1 MKKLKSLIALL
12 LVALLA
18 LGCVA
23 CSSSTP
29 TTADP
34 QAPASADG
42 EPAADD
48 QPAADAGKL
57 KPSTSG
63 KADNSLTIAIN
74 DQPTTLDPDLFLLS
88 IEDSIISAIYEP
100 LFYIDNDG
108 NYMWCVAESMTQ
120 NDDGSVTFTLKDGLT
135 FHSGDTLAMEDI
147 QYSFERSQ
155 YSALCSVL
163 SQAVVLEVVDD
174 KTFTMSFP
182 MAEQGYGYDALRP
195 YIQVM
200 KILNKS
206 FCEEHITALDEDLKF
221 NTDGT
226 GPYKF
231 VEKKDNGDVTLTRN
245 DNYYQDVAIETLK
258 YKFISGSLET
268 AFEAGDIDIAS
279 YTASNFKLLE
289 QYSNVDT
296 MTFSANNVTMLINNC
311 TEGAPTAD
319 PNVRQAVVY
328 ALNREDICAI
338 GSCDAGTPAY
348 NLANPQIKYW
358 EDGICTKYEM
368 NIDKANELLAQ
379 AGYSASNKCELTL
392 IVMGANTDWVS
403 ACEVM
408 KETLE
413 QANFIINIEQVADS
427 SRYFTYDFDLG
438 MISIALT
445 TNFNSYAD
453 LYNMNS
459 GLDIAGIDDPD
470 VTAAFNSMVDKET
483 TQAAM
488 KIATE
493 SNAYIPLF
501 YNTYFYAFDGDL
513 NHGPMYTEFSGFL
526 YRDFSWKD

>member
-18 LGCVA
+18 LSCVA

-29 TTADP
+29 AASDAQSPSGETAN
-34 QAPASADG
+34 
-42 EPAADD
+42 D
-48 QPAADAGKL
+48 QPAASTGKA
-57 KPSTSG
+57 KPTTSG
-63 KADNSLTIAIN
+63 KADSSLTIPL
-74 DQPTTLDPDLFLLS
+74 DTQPTTLDPDLFKLS
-88 IEDSIISAIYEP
+88 NEDNIISAIYEP

-120 NDDGSVTFTLKDGLT
+120 NDDGSVTFTLRDGLK
-135 FHSGDTLAMEDI
+135 FHSGDPLAMEDI
-147 QYSFERSQ
+147 QYSFERCQ
-155 YSALCSVL
+155 YSTLCSVL
-163 SQAVVLEVVDD
+163 SQAATLDVVDD

-182 MAEQGYGYDALRP
+182 MGDQGYGFDALRP

-206 FCEEHITALDEDLKF
+206 YCESIISAMDEDLKF

-226 GPYKF
+226 GPSQF

-245 DNYYQDVAIETLK
+245 DDYYQDVNIKTLK
-258 YKFISGSLET
+258 YKFLSGSFET
-268 AFEAGDIDIAS
+268 AFEAGDIDLAN

-289 QYSNVDT
+289 QYSNVN
-296 MTFSANNVTMLINNC
+296 TFTYSANNVTMLINNC

-319 PNVRQAVVY
+319 PNVRQAVAY
-328 ALNREDICAI
+328 ALNRDDITAI
-338 GSCDAGTPAY
+338 GTSDAGTPAY

-358 EDGICTKYEM
+358 AEDVCPKYDM
-368 NIDKANELLAQ
+368 DIAKANELLAQ
-379 AGYSASNKCELTL
+379 AGYSESNKCELTL
-392 IVMGANTDWVS
+392 IVMGAQTDWVS

-408 KETLE
+408 KETME

-445 TNFNSYAD
+445 TNFNSYGDMFNMESGID
-453 LYNMNS
+453 L
-459 GLDIAGIDDPD
+459 AGITDES
-470 VTAAFNSMVDKET
+470 VSAAFAAMTDEAT
-483 TQAAM
+483 THAAMQAAT
-488 KIATE
+488 A

-513 NHGPMYTEFSGFL
+513 NYGPIYNEFSGFL

>member
-18 LGCVA
+18 LSCVA

-29 TTADP
+29 AASDSQSPAGDQTA
-34 QAPASADG
+34 AST
-42 EPAADD
+42 
-48 QPAADAGKL
+48 GKT

-63 KADNSLTIAIN
+63 KADSSLTIPLN
-74 DQPTTLDPDLFLLS
+74 DQPTTLDPVLFKLS
-88 IEDSIISAIYEP
+88 TEDSILSAIYEP

-108 NYMWCVAESMTQ
+108 NYMWCVAEGMTQ
-120 NDDGSVTFTLKDGLT
+120 NDDGSVTFTLRDGLK
-135 FHSGDTLAMEDI
+135 FHSGDPLAMEDI
-147 QYSFERSQ
+147 QYSFDRCQ
-155 YSALCSVL
+155 YSTLCSVL
-163 SQAVVLEVVDD
+163 SQAVVLEIVDD

-182 MAEQGYGYDALRP
+182 MGDQGYGFDALRP
-195 YIQVM
+195 YIQVL

-206 FCEEHITALDEDLKF
+206 YCESVISALDEDLKF

-245 DNYYQDVAIETLK
+245 DDYYQDVNIKTLK
-258 YKFISGSLET
+258 FKFISGSYET
-268 AFEAGDIDIAS
+268 AFEAGDIDLAS
-279 YTASNFKLLE
+279 YSVSNFKLLE
-289 QYSNVDT
+289 QYSNVST
-296 MTFSANNVTMLINNC
+296 LTYSVNNVTMLINNC
-311 TEGAPTAD
+311 TEGSPTAD
-319 PNVRQAVVY
+319 PNVRQAVAY
-328 ALNREDICAI
+328 ALNRKDITAI
-338 GSCDAGTPAY
+338 GTSDAGTPAY

-358 EDGICTKYEM
+358 AEDVCPKYDM
-368 NIDKANELLAQ
+368 DIAKANELLAQ
-379 AGYSASNKCELTL
+379 AGYSESNKCELTL
-392 IVMGANTDWVS
+392 IVMGAQADWVS

-408 KETLE
+408 KETME

-445 TNFNSYAD
+445 TNFNSFAD
-453 LYNMNS
+453 LFDMAS
-459 GLDIAGIDDPD
+459 GLDLAGITDES
-470 VTAAFNSMVDKET
+470 VNAAFAAMTDEAT

-488 KIATE
+488 QAATA

-501 YNTYFYAFDGDL
+501 YNTYFYAFDSDL
-513 NHGPMYTEFSGFL
+513 NYGPMYNEFSGFL

>member
-18 LGCVA
+18 LSCVA

-29 TTADP
+29 AASDAQSPSGETAN
-34 QAPASADG
+34 
-42 EPAADD
+42 D
-48 QPAADAGKL
+48 QPAASTGKA
-57 KPSTSG
+57 KPTTSG
-63 KADNSLTIAIN
+63 KADSSLTIPL
-74 DQPTTLDPDLFLLS
+74 DTQPTTLDPDLFKLS
-88 IEDSIISAIYEP
+88 NEDNIISAIYEP

-120 NDDGSVTFTLKDGLT
+120 NDDGSVTFTLRDGLK
-135 FHSGDTLAMEDI
+135 FHSGDPLAMEDI
-147 QYSFERSQ
+147 QYSFERCQ
-155 YSALCSVL
+155 YSTLCSVL
-163 SQAVVLEVVDD
+163 SQAATLDVVDD

-182 MAEQGYGYDALRP
+182 MGDQGYGFDALRP

-206 FCEEHITALDEDLKF
+206 YCESIISAMDEDLKF

-226 GPYKF
+226 G
-231 VEKKDNGDVTLTRN
+231 TLTRN
-245 DNYYQDVAIETLK
+245 DDYYQDVNIKTLK
-258 YKFISGSLET
+258 YKFLSGSFET
-268 AFEAGDIDIAS
+268 AFEAGDIDLAN

-289 QYSNVDT
+289 QYSNVN
-296 MTFSANNVTMLINNC
+296 TFTYSANNVTMLINNC

-319 PNVRQAVVY
+319 PNVRQAVAY
-328 ALNREDICAI
+328 ALNRDDITAI
-338 GSCDAGTPAY
+338 GTSDAGTPAY

-358 EDGICTKYEM
+358 AEDVCPKYDM
-368 NIDKANELLAQ
+368 DIAKANELLAQ
-379 AGYSASNKCELTL
+379 AGYSESNKCELTL
-392 IVMGANTDWVS
+392 IVMGAQTDWVS

-408 KETLE
+408 KETME

-445 TNFNSYAD
+445 TNFNSYGDMFNMESGID
-453 LYNMNS
+453 L
-459 GLDIAGIDDPD
+459 AGITDES
-470 VTAAFNSMVDKET
+470 VSAAFAAMTDEAT
-483 TQAAM
+483 THAAMQAAT
-488 KIATE
+488 A

-513 NHGPMYTEFSGFL
+513 NYGPMYNEFSGFL

>member
-18 LGCVA
+18 LSCVA

-29 TTADP
+29 AASDSQSPAGDQTA
-34 QAPASADG
+34 AST
-42 EPAADD
+42 
-48 QPAADAGKL
+48 GKT

-63 KADNSLTIAIN
+63 KADSSLTIPLN
-74 DQPTTLDPDLFLLS
+74 DQPTTLDPVLFKLS
-88 IEDSIISAIYEP
+88 TEDSILSAIYEP

-108 NYMWCVAESMTQ
+108 NYMWCVAEGMTQ
-120 NDDGSVTFTLKDGLT
+120 NDDGSVTFTLRDGLK
-135 FHSGDTLAMEDI
+135 FHSGDPLAMEDI
-147 QYSFERSQ
+147 QYSFDRCQ
-155 YSALCSVL
+155 YSTLCSVL
-163 SQAVVLEVVDD
+163 SQTVVLEIVDD

-182 MAEQGYGYDALRP
+182 MGDQGYGFDALRP
-195 YIQVM
+195 YIQVL

-206 FCEEHITALDEDLKF
+206 YCESVISALDEDLKF

-245 DNYYQDVAIETLK
+245 DDYYQDVNIKTLK
-258 YKFISGSLET
+258 FKFISGSYET
-268 AFEAGDIDIAS
+268 AFEAGDIDMAS
-279 YTASNFKLLE
+279 YTASNFKLLD
-289 QYSNVDT
+289 QYSNVST
-296 MTFSANNVTMLINNC
+296 FSFSANNVTMLINNC
-311 TEGAPTAD
+311 TEGSPTAD
-319 PNVRQAVVY
+319 PNVRQAVAY
-328 ALNREDICAI
+328 ALNRKDITAI
-338 GSCDAGTPAY
+338 GTSDAGTPAY

-358 EDGICTKYEM
+358 AEDVCPKYDM
-368 NIDKANELLAQ
+368 DIAKANELLAQ
-379 AGYSASNKCELTL
+379 AGYSESNKCELTL
-392 IVMGANTDWVS
+392 IVMGAQADWVS

-408 KETLE
+408 KETME

-453 LYNMNS
+453 LFNMAS
-459 GLDIAGIDDPD
+459 GLDLAGITDES
-470 VTAAFNSMVDKET
+470 VTAAFAAMTDEAT

-488 KIATE
+488 QAATA

-501 YNTYFYAFDGDL
+501 YNTYFYAFDSDL
-513 NHGPMYTEFSGFL
+513 NYGPFYNEISGFL